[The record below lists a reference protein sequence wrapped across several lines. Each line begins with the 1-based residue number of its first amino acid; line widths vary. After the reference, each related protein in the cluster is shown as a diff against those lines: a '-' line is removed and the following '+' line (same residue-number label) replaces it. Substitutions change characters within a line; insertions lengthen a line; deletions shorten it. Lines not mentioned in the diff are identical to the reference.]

1 MTRVVV
7 LGSLN
12 IDLVIRVPHLP
23 SPGETVTGHSFFQA
37 PGGKGANQAVAAA
50 KLGANVH
57 MVGRVGGDAFG
68 VALRESLRAAGA
80 DDSCVISTP
89 DVSTGV
95 ALIFVDDEG
104 ENVIVLDSAANARL
118 STQDVEAA
126 SSQISEADALLLQLE
141 VPLETVL
148 RAAQA
153 ARNGTAHLILNAA
166 PARELPGE
174 LFPLV
179 DTLVVNREELAA
191 LSGSRAEPRE
201 AAGALLA
208 KGCGAVLVTLGAE
221 GSVLV
226 REGEATHVP
235 AFRVEAVDTTAAG
248 DTFAAAYA
256 VASLEGADP
265 ETRLRFANAA
275 AALTVTRAGAQ
286 IGMPARAE
294 VEAFLQARPLE
305 AGRL

>member
-1 MTRVVV
+1 MATREDRRMPDMTRVVV

-104 ENVIVLDSAANARL
+104 ENVI
-118 STQDVEAA
+118 
-126 SSQISEADALLLQLE
+126 
-141 VPLETVL
+141 
-148 RAAQA
+148 
-153 ARNGTAHLILNAA
+153 
-166 PARELPGE
+166 
-174 LFPLV
+174 
-179 DTLVVNREELAA
+179 
-191 LSGSRAEPRE
+191 
-201 AAGALLA
+201 
-208 KGCGAVLVTLGAE
+208 
-221 GSVLV
+221 
-226 REGEATHVP
+226 
-235 AFRVEAVDTTAAG
+235 
-248 DTFAAAYA
+248 
-256 VASLEGADP
+256 
-265 ETRLRFANAA
+265 
-275 AALTVTRAGAQ
+275 
-286 IGMPARAE
+286 
-294 VEAFLQARPLE
+294 
-305 AGRL
+305 